1 MISKHQGFSLI
12 EVLITFIILI
22 VGIMGLVKLQ
32 TYMERQA
39 DFAENSIK
47 ALHLAESQLELFRTR
62 SVNGANS
69 SLSGASS
76 TATCDDIG
84 YLTFDCILDGDSVS
98 GTYTSTWTVSGLLP
112 VSSAYT
118 LKSIEIE
125 TRWKSRWNESQ
136 SITLKTMI
144 SKYNEFDN

>member
-1 MISKHQGFSLI
+1 MISKQQGFSLI

-22 VGIMGLVKLQ
+22 VGIMGLIKLQ

-39 DFAENSIK
+39 DYAENSIK

-62 SVNGANS
+62 SVSGANS

-76 TATCDDIG
+76 TATCDDVG
-84 YLTFDCILDGDSVS
+84 FMTFDCIIDG
-98 GTYTSTWTVSGLLP
+98 TSTSGAYTTIWTVSGSFP
-112 VSSAYT
+112 IPGGVA
-118 LKSIEIE
+118 LKTIEIE
-125 TRWKSRWNESQ
+125 TGWDTRWNERQ
-136 SITLKTMI
+136 SVALKTMI